1 MITNEIQESP
11 NTQKT
16 AELVADNKL
25 TILHLYNLANEEE
38 TEVVMP
44 HGFNR
49 VQEVLDWLNDPEIG
63 NDYVCLGWH
72 YEYRPHEEEF

>member
-1 MITNEIQESP
+1 MLTKTA
-11 NTQKT
+11 NTEKT

-25 TILHLYNLANEEE
+25 TILHLYNLANERE
-38 TEVVMP
+38 TEFVMP
-44 HGFNR
+44 YGFNR
-49 VQEVLDWLNDPEIG
+49 VQEVLDWLNDPELG